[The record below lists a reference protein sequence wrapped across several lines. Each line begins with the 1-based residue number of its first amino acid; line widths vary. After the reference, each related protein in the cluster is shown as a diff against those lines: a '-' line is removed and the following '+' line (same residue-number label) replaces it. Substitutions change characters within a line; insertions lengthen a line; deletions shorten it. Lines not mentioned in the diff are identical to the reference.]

1 MEVTTSAA
9 KPSSPGPTSRESF
22 EADLD
27 AGWDL
32 DEPTRSDD
40 AAPIAGPPRTT
51 SGQFVVSSPRRVEAP
66 PPANGASSPRC
77 RPSAGLLESAPATA
91 SVRPPAKGA
100 STRPAAPSK
109 RPEVPPPPGPGAVGI
124 REKAGPTP
132 RPPPSAVARIPARAN
147 MRPASAPP
155 RPGSK
160 SEPCEVQ
167 PAIAAVTAF
176 ARFALRPRATG
187 RHDSAP
193 PVIEVAPASDA
204 DLAALALMD
213 DSAP

>member
-9 KPSSPGPTSRESF
+9 KPASPRPTSRESF

-40 AAPIAGPPRTT
+40 AAPIAGPPRKT
-51 SGQFVVSSPRRVEAP
+51 SGQFVVSSPRKVE
-66 PPANGASSPRC
+66 SP
-77 RPSAGLLESAPATA
+77 PSARSERT
-91 SVRPPAKGA
+91 
-100 STRPAAPSK
+100 
-109 RPEVPPPPGPGAVGI
+109 EVPPPP
-124 REKAGPTP
+124 
-132 RPPPSAVARIPARAN
+132 SARIQARAN
-147 MRPASAPP
+147 MRSAAPQP

-160 SEPCEVQ
+160 SEPCEAQ
-167 PAIAAVTAF
+167 AAIAAAKAF
-176 ARFALRPRATG
+176 SRFALRPAATG

-213 DSAP
+213 DSAPPDTEPR